1 MMNLYTKLSSPL
13 DLLRSLYLIMGLLWL
28 TMDSFTSISQ
38 ESSILFA
45 FVPVLIYSNPEI
57 QKDQIYS
64 ENKGKSGIY
73 R

>member
-1 MMNLYTKLSSPL
+1 MMNLYTKISSPL

-38 ESSILFA
+38 ESSIFFA
-45 FVPVLIYSNPEI
+45 FLPVATYSNPEI
-57 QKDQIYS
+57 QKVKIYS
-64 ENKGKSGIY
+64 DSAGKSGIY

>member
-1 MMNLYTKLSSPL
+1 MNLYTKISSPL

-38 ESSILFA
+38 ESSIFFA
-45 FVPVLIYSNPEI
+45 FLPVLLYSNVGTHKNQI
-57 QKDQIYS
+57 IKD
-64 ENKGKSGIY
+64 NKGKVGIY